1 MSDLATKVCTR
12 CGVDKPRGCFSVDR
26 ALREGLK
33 SWCKDCCR
41 EHISKDREAHRARVR
56 KNYRDNPEAQKE
68 RHRKW
73 RAKNRE
79 RDNETARKW
88 RAENPEA
95 ALKASRKYRA
105 AHRELCLARTNSW
118 AKRNPERVRI
128 TDKNKNHNRRARKRG
143 GMTGPELRQWERAQ
157 RKVCHWCGVKC
168 PTAYS
173 IDHVQPLSK
182 GGKHE
187 ASNLVIA
194 CRPCNSRKHDRD
206 PFEFAQSLGR
216 LL

>member
-1 MSDLATKVCTR
+1 MNAPKTCTR
-12 CGVDKPRGCFSVDR
+12 CGVEKTTDCFSVDR
-26 ALREGLK
+26 SMRSGLK
-33 SWCKDCCR
+33 SWCKECCR
-41 EHISKDREAHRARVR
+41 DQIDKDRETHRARVR

-79 RDNETARKW
+79 RDNESARKW

-95 ALKASRKYRA
+95 ALKASRDYYAK
-105 AHRELCLARTNSW
+105 HRELCLARTSSW
-118 AKRNPERVRI
+118 AMRNPDRVRV
-128 TDKNKNHNRRARKRG
+128 TNKNKNHNRRARKRG
-143 GMTGPELRQWERAQ
+143 GMTGPELRHWEMRQ

-168 PTAYS
+168 AKHYS

-194 CRPCNSRKHDRD
+194 CPPCNSRKCARD
-206 PFEFAQSLGR
+206 PIEFAQSLGR